1 MMRHF
6 WLIFLI
12 LIMSSTIYAQDE
24 VTTNLL
30 NYVNE
35 TRQTVGIN
43 PLVFNSQL
51 QAAAQNHSDDMAQR
65 DELTHVGSDGSQF
78 WERMQSAGYAITT
91 GAENV
96 LSRSDTNPESVFN
109 QWFNSDAHRL
119 NMLNSDYV
127 EIGIAY
133 AQAASGRYYFTMVLG
148 TRTDFIAPTS
158 TLIPTIT
165 PTFTAIPTTASI
177 TVEPTTPAVSTPI
190 PTQASALATNTPQ
203 PTVTEFVPPE
213 IRLTYNDTNFVLL
226 NISGRVLNLGN
237 LTFESNSGTMVASQ
251 WNIDSLS
258 QPLSGFTNSDC
269 LEVWTL
275 DVDYLPPSEDCRTRH
290 GWIAV
295 PNNTQ
300 FWRESEIFTVRN
312 GDDLVGIC
320 QVDFGICDV
329 SISTPI
335 EDVAILDPVTFG
347 QLPDLRLEFSDS
359 SFSLITLAQR
369 TIDLNGL
376 VFRSESGILA
386 IEAWNTDFLTQ
397 DLSNFR
403 NGDCL
408 QTWTL
413 DQAEQSPPDRCRIRH
428 AWILV
433 DDSEDFWRQTDSF
446 IVEQNGSV
454 IGRCSTNGSQCT
466 ISLSDNIASISPT
479 QVSMPTPLADTILTA
494 PSGFDVQLA
503 ITPESVT
510 LFNTS
515 SRDLDISG
523 LVFQGTLGIF
533 SATRWQIPEL
543 STSLT
548 EIPAGDCLQVWVL
561 GATVQPAPDSCR
573 VRHGWIFATQS
584 EFFWIGNG
592 EYEVWDG
599 NLRLATCEMNEPTCN
614 FNLP

>member
-12 LIMSSTIYAQDE
+12 LVMSSNIYAQDE
-24 VTTNLL
+24 ITTNIL

-43 PLVFNSQL
+43 HLVFNSQL
-51 QAAAQNHSDDMAQR
+51 QTAAQNHSDDMAQG
-65 DELTHVGSDGSQF
+65 DELTHIGSNGSQF

-133 AQAASGRYYFTMVLG
+133 ARANSGRYYFTMILG
-148 TRTDFIAPTS
+148 ARSDFVAPTS
-158 TLIPTIT
+158 TAIPTIP
-165 PTFTAIPTTASI
+165 PTITAMPTTSSI
-177 TVEPTTPAVSTPI
+177 TVEPTTPAVSSPT
-190 PTQASALATNTPQ
+190 PTQASALATNTPR
-203 PTVTEFVPPE
+203 PSATEFIPPE
-213 IRLTYNDTNFVLL
+213 IRLTYDENSFVLL
-226 NISGRVLNLGN
+226 NISGRVLNLSN
-237 LTFESNSGTMVASQ
+237 LTFESNSGSMMASQ
-251 WNIDSLS
+251 WNIESLS
-258 QPLSGFTNSDC
+258 QPLSGFTNGDC
-269 LEVWTL
+269 LEVWSL
-275 DVDYLPPSEDCRTRH
+275 DIDYLDPPNDCRNRH
-290 GWIAV
+290 GWIAL
-295 PNNTQ
+295 PNNTL
-300 FWRESEIFTVRN
+300 FWRGSEIFTVRN

-320 QVDFGICDV
+320 HVDFGTCEL

-347 QLPDLRLEFSDS
+347 QLPDLRFEFSDS

-369 TIDLNGL
+369 TLDLSGL
-376 VFRSESGILA
+376 VFRSESGTLA
-386 IEAWNTDFLTQ
+386 IEAWNTEFLSQ
-397 DLSNFR
+397 ELNNFN

-413 DQAEQSPPDRCRIRH
+413 DQPEQSPPDRCRIRH
-428 AWILV
+428 GWILV
-433 DDSEDFWRQTDSF
+433 DDSEDFWRQTNSF
-446 IVEQNGSV
+446 TVEQNGVV

-466 ISLSDNIASISPT
+466 LSLSDNFASESPT
-479 QVSMPTPLADTILTA
+479 EVSTATPQANPLPITS
-494 PSGFDVQLA
+494 SGFDIQLA

-510 LFNTS
+510 LINRS
-515 SRDLDISG
+515 NRDLDISG
-523 LVFQGTLGIF
+523 LVFQGELGIF
-533 SATRWQIPEL
+533 TATRWQIPEL

-599 NLRLATCEMNEPTCN
+599 NLRLATCEMNEPTCD